1 MEEDRTG
8 SLKPVFGSSLILLVP
23 KSRQPPQPETQRH
36 LKWKCLKIKL
46 TFRVWFGMFR
56 ALTSYSPQ
64 PPVPTQSVLV
74 FCFPHY
80 LLFAGQV
87 PPFLL
92 KSYLGTR
99 QVSPTGPASHTKAAP
114 PCVNSIHL
122 DQIL

>member
-1 MEEDRTG
+1 MEVSKDKTYISCVVWHVQG
-8 SLKPVFGSSLILLVP
+8 PDLL
-23 KSRQPPQPETQRH
+23 
-36 LKWKCLKIKL
+36 
-46 TFRVWFGMFR
+46 
-56 ALTSYSPQ
+56 SPQ